1 MLDITFYRDDFRRR
15 DAPLAATSTEI
26 DFLIEDK
33 KVVIID
39 DVLFSGRS
47 IRAALTAIQ
56 SYGRPEN
63 IELLVLID
71 RRFSRHLPIQPNY
84 RGRQVD
90 AINEE
95 RVLVSWKETDKK
107 DAVYIEQNNMDQLS
121 VEHLLGIK
129 YLNTNDIDLIFKTA
143 DHFKEVINRPIKKV
157 PSLRDITIANLFFEN
172 STRTKLSFEL
182 AEKRLSADVIN
193 FSAGQS
199 SVKKGETL
207 IDTVNNIL
215 SMKVDIVVMRH
226 GNVGAGVFL
235 SKHVDAKIINAGDG
249 THEHPTQALLDSYS
263 IREKLGSVKGKK
275 IVIVG
280 DILHSR
286 VALSNIFALQLQGAQ
301 VKVCGPTTLIPKYI
315 SSLGVEVET
324 NLKKALEWCDV
335 ANVLRVQHERMDIK
349 YFPSTREYTQLFG
362 INKEILDNLGKK
374 IVIMHPGPINRG
386 VEITSDVADSDQS
399 IILNQVENGVAVR
412 MAVIYLLAQQIK
424 R

>member
-1 MLDITFYRDDFRRR
+1 M
-15 DAPLAATSTEI
+15 
-26 DFLIEDK
+26 K
-33 KVVIID
+33 
-39 DVLFSGRS
+39 
-47 IRAALTAIQ
+47 
-56 SYGRPEN
+56 
-63 IELLVLID
+63 
-71 RRFSRHLPIQPNY
+71 
-84 RGRQVD
+84 
-90 AINEE
+90 
-95 RVLVSWKETDKK
+95 
-107 DAVYIEQNNMDQLS
+107 QLS
-121 VEHLLGIK
+121 VENLLGIK
-129 YLNTNDIDLIFKTA
+129 YLNKTDLELIFETA
-143 DHFKEVINRPIKKV
+143 SHFKEVINRPIKKV

-193 FSAGQS
+193 FSAAQS

-215 SMKVDIVVMRH
+215 AMKVDIVVMRH
-226 GNVGAGVFL
+226 ASVGAGIFL
-235 SKHVDAKIINAGDG
+235 SRHVDAKIINAGDG
-249 THEHPTQALLDSYS
+249 THEHPTQALLDSFS
-263 IREKLGSVKGKK
+263 MREALNSNLKGKK

-280 DILHSR
+280 DVLHSR
-286 VALSNIFALQLQGAQ
+286 VALSNIFALQLQGAK
-301 VKVCGPTTLIPKYI
+301 VKVCGPTTLIPRYI

-324 NLKKALEWCDV
+324 DLKKALEWCDV

-362 INKEILDNLGKK
+362 INKEILDNLGKE

-386 VEITSDVADSDQS
+386 VELTSDVADSNQS

>member
-1 MLDITFYRDDFRRR
+1 M
-15 DAPLAATSTEI
+15 
-26 DFLIEDK
+26 K
-33 KVVIID
+33 
-39 DVLFSGRS
+39 
-47 IRAALTAIQ
+47 Q
-56 SYGRPEN
+56 
-63 IELLVLID
+63 
-71 RRFSRHLPIQPNY
+71 
-84 RGRQVD
+84 
-90 AINEE
+90 
-95 RVLVSWKETDKK
+95 
-107 DAVYIEQNNMDQLS
+107 QLS

-129 YLNTNDIDLIFKTA
+129 YLNKNDIDLIFETA
-143 DHFKEVINRPIKKV
+143 NNFKEVINRPIKKV

-182 AEKRLSADVIN
+182 AEKRLSSDIIN
-193 FSAGQS
+193 FSASQS

-215 SMKVDIVVMRH
+215 AMKVDIVVMRH
-226 GNVGAGVFL
+226 PNVGAGVFL
-235 SKHVDAKIINAGDG
+235 SKHIDAKIINAGDG

-263 IREKLGSVKGKK
+263 IKEKLGSLKGKK

-280 DILHSR
+280 DVLHSR
-286 VALSNIFALQLQGAQ
+286 VALSNIFALKLQGAE
-301 VKVCGPTTLIPKYI
+301 VKVCGPTTLIPKHI
-315 SSLGVEVET
+315 ESLGVKVET
-324 NLKKALEWCDV
+324 NIKKALEWCDV

-362 INKEILDNLGKK
+362 INNEILDNLGKK
-374 IVIMHPGPINRG
+374 ITIMHPGPINRG